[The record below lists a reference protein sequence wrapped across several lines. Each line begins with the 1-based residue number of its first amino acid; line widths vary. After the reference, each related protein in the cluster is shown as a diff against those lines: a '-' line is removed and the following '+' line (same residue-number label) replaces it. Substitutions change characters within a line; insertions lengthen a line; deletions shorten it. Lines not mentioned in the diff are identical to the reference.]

1 MTEEIVVKKVKSN
14 YSQYIGIVIIAILL
28 TSTLFMAGKTNQYKD
43 HIRTLEAELKGTV
56 QETTKDMINLK
67 TKYKKTITEFDK
79 LKSDLQNIK
88 DKDDL
93 MKRDIQLYIKS
104 RYRSVPNV
112 VAQTISENAVKLG
125 KKYEVS
131 IPLLVGIMQV
141 ESITFNPMALSK
153 KGAIGLM
160 QVMPEWVPKLGLKNK
175 YELYNIDTNI
185 ESGIKVLKIHIGEAK
200 GSITKGLY
208 LYVNKD
214 NTYADKVYTAV
225 GKFVTYRSTV
235 DNEKLKSEENNNGH
249 VKKSQE
255 QSKKS
260 EVENEH
266 NPK

>member
-1 MTEEIVVKKVKSN
+1 MSEETITQNEKKSVYPGLFVGCLLLVVLFMGGVIITKSSN
-14 YSQYIGIVIIAILL
+14 YKDDLNIAG
-28 TSTLFMAGKTNQYKD
+28 TE
-43 HIRTLEAELKGTV
+43 LERLVHENI
-56 QETTKDMINLK
+56 QLK
-67 TKYKKTITEFDK
+67 TKYNKIVVEFDK

-93 MKRDIQLYIKS
+93 MKRDIKLYIKS

-112 VAQTISENAVKLG
+112 VAHTIAESAVKLG

-175 YELYNIDTNI
+175 FELYNIDTNI
-185 ESGIKVLKIHIGEAK
+185 ESGIRVLKIHIGEAK

-214 NTYADKVYTAV
+214 RTYADKVYTAV

-235 DNEKLKSEENNNGH
+235 DNEKVNNDNGTI
-249 VKKSQE
+249 KKDQE
-255 QSKKS
+255 QSEKG
-260 EVENEH
+260 EVVNNER

>member
-1 MTEEIVVKKVKSN
+1 MTEEINIKKAKKN
-14 YSQYIGIVIIAILL
+14 YGQLVMLFTIAILVGL
-28 TSTLFMAGKTNQYKD
+28 VFYVAGMSNKYKT
-43 HIRTLEAELKGTV
+43 HIRTLEIELGDTLQKTTKEIIELKTV
-56 QETTKDMINLK
+56 H
-67 TKYKKTITEFDK
+67 KKTVEEFDK
-79 LKSDLQNIK
+79 LKNDLQNIK

-93 MKRDIQLYIKS
+93 MRRDIQLYIKS

-112 VAQTISENAVKLG
+112 VAQTISENTVKLG

-185 ESGIKVLKIHIGEAK
+185 ESGIKVLKIHIDEAK

-214 NTYADKVYTAV
+214 TTYADKVYTAV
-225 GKFVTYRSTV
+225 GQFVTYRSTV
-235 DNEKLKSEENNNGH
+235 DNEKINNGNGTI
-249 VKKSQE
+249 KKVQE

-260 EVENEH
+260 EVANEH